1 LLSISADK
9 RIRINR
15 GAGEPDQRLAA
26 SMDLVGWRRFMERM
40 ISKEVIAIQRR
51 VLVDAEVSFSPGDLT
66 SSGPVT
72 ILLETTHEQQL
83 YRNVHVHDLVV
94 GDLALKRKE
103 EIGCCW
109 WDRTGGG

>member
-1 LLSISADK
+1 LLSISVADK

-51 VLVDAEVSFSPGDLT
+51 VFVDAEVSFDPGEVDEFR
-66 SSGPVT
+66 SSYYT
-72 ILLETTHEQQL
+72 A
-83 YRNVHVHDLVV
+83 RDNS
-94 GDLALKRKE
+94 
-103 EIGCCW
+103 
-109 WDRTGGG
+109 